1 MPRLITALIATVAL
15 GVSAAPA
22 QAITT
27 LGEPDN
33 GRHPE
38 VGALVGISQRDG
50 HLHTI
55 CTGTLVAPR
64 VFLTASHCVQA
75 LIDRGLP
82 AEVTF
87 DEVVTDG
94 ATVFTGDARLNPL
107 YDPRQGIAHD
117 VSAIVLD
124 SSPQISPARIPDAP
138 LLLNQLNR
146 SGQLSRFTLPGYG
159 TNEQL
164 VVPATGP
171 TFPRTDRRQ
180 VAVLGFNSLTKN
192 YIHESQ
198 RRAKGQAGACFGDS
212 GGPSFLGGGAG
223 ETDIVVAVTSAGD
236 SACYAT
242 NLATRT
248 DTVEAQE
255 FLRALPGL

>member
-1 MPRLITALIATVAL
+1 
-15 GVSAAPA
+15 
-22 QAITT
+22 
-27 LGEPDN
+27 
-33 GRHPE
+33 
-38 VGALVGISQRDG
+38 
-50 HLHTI
+50 
-55 CTGTLVAPR
+55 

-75 LIDRGLP
+75 LIDRDLP
-82 AEVTF
+82 TEVTF
-87 DEVVTDG
+87 DEVITDN
-94 ATVFTGDARLNPL
+94 ATVFTGDDRLNPL

-124 SSPQISPARIPDAP
+124 SSPGITAARIPDAP
-138 LLLNQLNR
+138 LLLNRLNR
-146 SGQLSRFTLPGYG
+146 AGQLSTFTLPGYG

-164 VVPATGP
+164 VVPTTGP

-180 VAVLGFNSLTKN
+180 IAVLGFDSLTKN

-198 RRAKGQAGACFGDS
+198 RRAQGQAGACFGDS
-212 GGPSFLGGGAG
+212 GGPSFLGSGVG

-236 SACYAT
+236 SVCYAT

-255 FLRALPGL
+255 FLHALPGL

>member
-1 MPRLITALIATVAL
+1 MPRFITALIATLAL
-15 GVSAAPA
+15 VVWAAPA

-38 VGALVGISQRDG
+38 VGALVGVSPSDG
-50 HLHTI
+50 HLHAI
-55 CTGTLVAPR
+55 CTGTLVAPT

-82 AEVTF
+82 AKVTF
-87 DEVVTDG
+87 DEVITDS

-107 YDPRQGIAHD
+107 YDPHQGVAHD

-124 SSPQISPARIPDAP
+124 SSPGITPAQIPDAP
-138 LLLNQLNR
+138 FLLDRLNR
-146 SGQLSRFTLPGYG
+146 AKQQTTFTLPGYG
-159 TNEQL
+159 SNEKL
-164 VVPATGP
+164 VVPSTGP
-171 TFPRTDRRQ
+171 TFPRTDRRR
-180 VAVLGFNSLTKN
+180 VAVLGFSSLTKN

-198 RRAKGQAGACFGDS
+198 RRSQGQSGACFGDS
-212 GGPSFLGGGAG
+212 GGPSFLGSGAG

-236 SACYAT
+236 SACFAT

-255 FLRALPGL
+255 FLHALPGL